1 MLTQGGLDQ
10 IIQGV
15 QTQLSLIALPL
26 YVIAAQIVGL
36 ALLFV
41 AAMASLL
48 IEYQSQGI
56 ATLKSRGTSGA
67 QLLGIFSTQS
77 ALLGLLAVILGP
89 FLAVGLA
96 LLLIRWF
103 LPGGSSQGAVLS
115 AASPTAVIAPPSLV
129 VSWGSRSSP
138 SRRCRRRGW
147 MCWPSAAK
155 WPGHRKNPSGGAPTS
170 MLAWRCSARLAISS

>member
-1 MLTQGGLDQ
+1 MTQGGLDQ

-56 ATLKSRGTSGA
+56 ATLKSRA
-67 QLLGIFSTQS
+67 
-77 ALLGLLAVILGP
+77 
-89 FLAVGLA
+89 
-96 LLLIRWF
+96 
-103 LPGGSSQGAVLS
+103 
-115 AASPTAVIAPPSLV
+115 
-129 VSWGSRSSP
+129 
-138 SRRCRRRGW
+138 
-147 MCWPSAAK
+147 
-155 WPGHRKNPSGGAPTS
+155 
-170 MLAWRCSARLAISS
+170 